1 MTEQN
6 DDDTAARKDPDEWVS
21 GDEPATASQM
31 SYLQTLAQDSGREI
45 DKDLT
50 KAEASKLIDEL
61 REESPRVDDDA

>member
-6 DDDTAARKDPDEWVS
+6 DDDTPARKDPDEWVS

-31 SYLQTLAQDSGREI
+31 SYLQTLAQDSGREV

-50 KAEASKLIDEL
+50 KSEASKLIDEL
-61 REESPRVDDDA
+61 REESPRVDDDG